1 MTTPAA
7 TRVVLI
13 RHGETA
19 WNADTRVQ
27 GHLDIALNDR
37 GRWQAARMAQALA
50 DEGIEVIVSS
60 DLQRARSTAQA
71 LADVTGLPLQLDT
84 GLRERRFGCFEGH
97 TFQEVDTTWP
107 QDALRWRQRD
117 PDFAPAGGGESL
129 VTFYARCVGASEA
142 VLAAHAGRVV
152 ALVAHGGVLDCLY
165 RAATRQPLQAPRS
178 WQLGNATINRLLH
191 SAEGFTLVGWHDA
204 RHLEAQ

>member
-1 MTTPAA
+1 MTAPAA

-19 WNADTRVQ
+19 WNADTRIQ
-27 GHLDIALNDR
+27 GQLDVALNER
-37 GRWQAARMAQALA
+37 GRWQAARMAEALA

-60 DLQRARSTAQA
+60 DLQRARATAQA
-71 LADVTGLPLQLDT
+71 LADVTGLPLQIDP
-84 GLRERRFGCFEGH
+84 GLRERRFGCFEGR

-117 PDFAPAGGGESL
+117 PEWAPAEGGESL
-129 VTFYARCVGASEA
+129 LAFYARCVAASET

-165 RAATRQPLQAPRS
+165 RAATRQHLQAPRS
-178 WQLGNATINRLLH
+178 WQLGNATVNRLLH
-191 SAEGFTLVGWHDA
+191 TDEGFTLVGWNDA
-204 RHLEAQ
+204 RHLDA